1 MRACTRTHTTAA
13 TGWLCVTLAQD
24 ERRHAEAVRD
34 ARAEGER
41 VLSDQACPPPL
52 HACHSTRHVPERHF
66 DRAPRAASRGGAQ
79 ELRTSARSF
88 RSQPPAA
95 PRRGSASAW
104 VAIACDGTPPP
115 RVTRRARRRGSVGR
129 RRLAL
134 PQSSAST
141 AREAELRAEIEK
153 VKARVAHPRPTV
165 RACVRAG
172 THSIDRLGCAGRS
185 GQCRARHAAVC
196 AAASAPH
203 RCARVRCASRG
214 SRRARAARHGGA
226 GRACGHPDRTQAA
239 RAHPGSIPHR
249 THTCAHT
256 YAPCRRRRRRRRA
269 RITPR
274 PTVAVRALA

>member
-1 MRACTRTHTTAA
+1 MR
-13 TGWLCVTLAQD
+13 VTLAQD

-34 ARAEGER
+34 VRAEGER
-41 VLSDQACPPPL
+41 LLSDQACPPPL

-66 DRAPRAASRGGAQ
+66 DRAPRAVSRGRAQ
-79 ELRTSARSF
+79 ELRTSVRSF
-88 RSQPPAA
+88 RSPPPAA

-165 RACVRAG
+165 RACVRG
-172 THSIDRLGCAGRS
+172 HTHTIASAAPAGRS
-185 GQCRARHAAVC
+185 GQCRARHAAAC

-214 SRRARAARHGGA
+214 SRRRARAARHGGA

-256 YAPCRRRRRRRRA
+256 YALRRRRRRRA

-274 PTVAVRALA
+274 LTVAVRALA

>member
-1 MRACTRTHTTAA
+1 MR
-13 TGWLCVTLAQD
+13 VTLAQD

-34 ARAEGER
+34 VRAEGER
-41 VLSDQACPPPL
+41 LLSDQACPPPL

-66 DRAPRAASRGGAQ
+66 DRAPRAVSRGGAQ

-88 RSQPPAA
+88 RSPPPVA
-95 PRRGSASAW
+95 PCRGSASAW
-104 VAIACDGTPPP
+104 CDGTPP
-115 RVTRRARRRGSVGR
+115 RVTRRVRGSVGR

-153 VKARVAHPRPTV
+153 VKARIAHPRPTV
-165 RACVRAG
+165 RACMRAG
-172 THSIDRLGCAGRS
+172 THAIDRLGCAGRS
-185 GQCRARHAAVC
+185 GQCHGRHAAAC

-256 YAPCRRRRRRRRA
+256 YTPCRRRRRRRA

-274 PTVAVRALA
+274 PRVAMRALA